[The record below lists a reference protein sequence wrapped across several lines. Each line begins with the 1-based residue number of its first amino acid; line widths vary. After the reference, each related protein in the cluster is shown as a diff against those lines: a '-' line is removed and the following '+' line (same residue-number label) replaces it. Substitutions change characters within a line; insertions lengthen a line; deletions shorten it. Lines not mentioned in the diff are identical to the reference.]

1 MGAKPK
7 QSGESGPQS
16 KPDKQ
21 REPKT
26 QDKRRAEE
34 DAERADLEQQLQ
46 EGLEGT
52 FPASDPVS
60 VTTRLKPGR

>member
-1 MGAKPK
+1 MRAKPK
-7 QSGESGPQS
+7 KSGGSGPQS
-16 KPDKQ
+16 KSDKQ
-21 REPKT
+21 REPKA

-34 DAERADLEQQLQ
+34 EAERADLEEQLQ